1 MTLLTL
7 KKKTNKKKNPT
18 PIILPFLSIAE
29 MIHQLSYGM
38 HLTNSYFDL
47 AL

>member
-1 MTLLTL
+1 MTLLPL
-7 KKKTNKKKNPT
+7 KKRKKNQNPT
-18 PIILPFLSIAE
+18 PFILPFLSIAE